1 MKYKENKRQRG
12 LSHVVKCFW
21 EYDNL
26 DNLKETEYTIIPDG
40 YFDLIC
46 VIDNNNKLLNVFLT
60 GIWTQ
65 PVNTQIKRKT
75 KLFGIR
81 FKLMA
86 AEYIFKQ
93 SISAILNTQSDL
105 PIDFLGIQN
114 AQLHSL
120 NAFAQ
125 EMTQKLNLGLKT
137 LKEIDN
143 RKLNLFKLIYK
154 SQGDL
159 TVKTISETILW
170 SSRQI
175 NRYFNQ
181 QYGFSLKTYLNILKC
196 HASYSGIANGELF
209 PTKNYFD
216 QPHFIKE
223 IKRYTGATPKELYQ
237 NKNDRFLQLFTLGE

>member
-1 MKYKENKRQRG
+1 MRYKENKIHGG
-12 LSHVVKCFW
+12 LSHIVKCFW

-26 DNLKETEYTIIPDG
+26 DNLNEAEYIIIPDG

-46 VIDNNNKLLNVFLT
+46 VVNDKHQVLTIFLT

-75 KLFGIR
+75 KLLGIR

-86 AEYIFKQ
+86 AEYIFQQ
-93 SISAILNTQSDL
+93 SISAILNTQSNL

-114 AQLHSL
+114 SSLYTL
-120 NAFAQ
+120 NAFTQ
-125 EMTQKLNLGLKT
+125 NMTQKLNLGLKNI
-137 LKEIDN
+137 KEIDS
-143 RKLNLFKLIYK
+143 RKSNLFKLIYK
-154 SQGDL
+154 NQGDL
-159 TVKTISETILW
+159 TIKAISETICW

-196 HASYSGIANGELF
+196 RASYSEIANGELF
-209 PTKNYFD
+209 PAKNYFD

-223 IKRYTGATPKELYQ
+223 IKKYTGATPKELYQ
-237 NKNDRFLQLFTLGE
+237 NENDRFLQLSTLEE